1 MTLQQ
6 NVGST
11 ASNVAR
17 IKEDI
22 DRLSELRYGRASST
36 ALGLQ
41 PPGYAMP
48 QRDAAA
54 SMIDSLCGHICSEAK
69 ELQNELEGIVQRAL
83 THAAEQKHQLEQDFA
98 FYTTLHDEVGHIR
111 SFVNG
116 LKDRGL

>member
-6 NVGST
+6 SDGSA

-22 DRLSELRYGRASST
+22 DRLTDLRYGRASPT

-41 PPGYAMP
+41 PPGYGMP

-54 SMIDSLCGHICSEAK
+54 SMIDSLSDHICTAAK
-69 ELQNELEGIVQRAL
+69 ELHEEIDSIVQRAL
-83 THAAEQKHQLEQDFA
+83 TRAAEQKHQLNEDFT
-98 FYTTLHDEVGHIR
+98 FYAALHDEVDHVR
-111 SFVNG
+111 AVVNG
-116 LKDRGL
+116 LKERGL